1 VIISRERGWPEM
13 FVFDVNYFPS
23 YKEVENFPFLL
34 TQYLARYAVNN
45 RLQGA
50 EVRLGE
56 VST

>member
-1 VIISRERGWPEM
+1 M